1 MTRGRREGGEREK
14 VLMGSRLLT
23 HLRLF
28 LAGGLAESHRPNS
41 AIPFWAFQIS
51 ILSASLPSPR
61 LFQLLALQP
70 CYCQLTP
77 LLNCVGP
84 PSVLTMPP
92 RLRLPSGR
100 LSQPVRQSVRCRNE
114 VFVLSRSAST
124 ATATTPGT
132 SPEQLDQPQTPI
144 SGFHKTQPPS
154 HRNPEFRRS
163 QLLRQYTSLI
173 RTSPLMI
180 FFQHNNLKS
189 VEWVAIRRELAAAM
203 RQVDKQIAAEG
214 RNLPELAPHIKV
226 NILQTSIFDVALRI
240 VEYFRPQQSAQPP
253 KDVDPVSQTSLESPP
268 YLAASKDDPSLSH
281 DLSRTAHDAV
291 TPMKRK
297 HEMSTILLGP
307 VAAVSI
313 PAVSPEHMKAA
324 LSILCP
330 KEVGL
335 RAPRRKTNPGWFDL
349 TVQDGIQK
357 LNLLAARADSDV
369 MDVEKT
375 KWVTSIE
382 GGMDGLRSQL
392 VRALQ
397 SVGANITNTL
407 EGASKSLYLTL
418 ESRRSVLE
426 EEQKGP
432 EEKTEEKKDEQ

>member
-1 MTRGRREGGEREK
+1 
-14 VLMGSRLLT
+14 
-23 HLRLF
+23 
-28 LAGGLAESHRPNS
+28 
-41 AIPFWAFQIS
+41 
-51 ILSASLPSPR
+51 
-61 LFQLLALQP
+61 
-70 CYCQLTP
+70 
-77 LLNCVGP
+77 
-84 PSVLTMPP
+84 
-92 RLRLPSGR
+92 
-100 LSQPVRQSVRCRNE
+100 
-114 VFVLSRSAST
+114 
-124 ATATTPGT
+124 
-132 SPEQLDQPQTPI
+132 
-144 SGFHKTQPPS
+144 
-154 HRNPEFRRS
+154 
-163 QLLRQYTSLI
+163 
-173 RTSPLMI
+173 MI

-189 VEWVAIRRELAAAM
+189 AEWVAVRRELTAAM

-240 VEYFRPQQSAQPP
+240 VEYFRPQQSAQPS
-253 KDVDPVSQTSLESPP
+253 KGVDPVSQTSLESP
-268 YLAASKDDPSLSH
+268 YLAASKDDPSLTH

-432 EEKTEEKKDEQ
+432 EEKTEEKSEEKTEEKKDEQ